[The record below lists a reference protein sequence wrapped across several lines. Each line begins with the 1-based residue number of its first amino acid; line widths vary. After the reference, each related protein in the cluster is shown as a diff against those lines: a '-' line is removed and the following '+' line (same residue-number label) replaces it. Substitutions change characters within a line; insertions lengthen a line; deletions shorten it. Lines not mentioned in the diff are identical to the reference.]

1 MGGKPKLV
9 LEQGPSSL
17 GPLRKRLS
25 ARLSDLY
32 VRYFDRASADN
43 HALAVCGREPVA
55 HKVDHLCNREAMRTH
70 DRLGT
75 AIAPGGKQFKRA
87 SAKVCRAARSY
98 RDRSRHQASGAALI
112 LFLKKHNNILSF
124 YFSRLSSNCFLLC
137 YIQPGRNILLLKI
150 DSSFQNQN
158 KQK

>member
-112 LFLKKHNNILSF
+112 LFLKGLRGIEWVIFEVKAREKRGL
-124 YFSRLSSNCFLLC
+124 R
-137 YIQPGRNILLLKI
+137 R
-150 DSSFQNQN
+150 DSAFRGMGYLA
-158 KQK
+158 

>member
-1 MGGKPKLV
+1 V
-9 LEQGPSSL
+9 
-17 GPLRKRLS
+17 RLPTIT
-25 ARLSDLY
+25 R
-32 VRYFDRASADN
+32 
-43 HALAVCGREPVA
+43 LAVCGREPVA

-112 LFLKKHNNILSF
+112 LFLKKHKGTSNNSWFWRFCLS
-124 YFSRLSSNCFLLC
+124 
-137 YIQPGRNILLLKI
+137 
-150 DSSFQNQN
+150 
-158 KQK
+158 